1 MADKATSSSSAG
13 IFLDEIR
20 SAMGGVLNYE
30 PAVAIA
36 ASAGE
41 GWVFSDGTVNSTS
54 SALLTAANDY
64 IGGIS
69 NVDTDDK
76 VMWIAVKNLSTTSTD
91 GICLCFDGGT
101 AAYDLVDGVF
111 IGAGEIWIGK
121 CPNTTVTN
129 LVAATVTMDGTYGY
143 PSAAHTGAVACHVAA
158 ILKNVG

>member
-1 MADKATSSSSAG
+1 MADKALSSSSAS
-13 IFLDEIR
+13 IFLDEIK
-20 SAMGGVLNYE
+20 SSIGGSMNYE

-54 SALLTAANDY
+54 SALFTTANDY

-91 GICLCFDGGT
+91 GI
-101 AAYDLVDGVF
+101 F
-111 IGAGEIWIGK
+111 IGAGEVWIGK
-121 CPNTTVTN
+121 CPNTTVAN

>member
-1 MADKATSSSSAG
+1 MADKASSSSSAS
-13 IFLDEIR
+13 IFLDEVK
-20 SAMGGVLNYE
+20 SAIGGSLNYE

-41 GWVFSDGTVNSTS
+41 GWIFSDGTVNSTS
-54 SALLTAANDY
+54 SDLLTTANGFQ
-64 IGGIS
+64 GGIS
-69 NVDTDDK
+69 AVAIGDK

-91 GICLCFDGGT
+91 GIGLSFDGGT
-101 AAYDLVDGVF
+101 VAYDLVDGVF

-121 CPNTTVTN
+121 CPNTTVAN
-129 LVAATVTMDGTYGY
+129 LHAATVTMDGTYGY

>member
-1 MADKATSSSSAG
+1 MADKAISSSSTG

-20 SAMGGVLNYE
+20 SAMGGILNYE

-54 SALLTAANDY
+54 SALLTTANDY

-101 AAYDLVDGVF
+101 AAYTLVDGVF

-121 CPNTTVTN
+121 CPNTTVAN
-129 LVAATVTMDGTYGY
+129 LHAATVTMDGTYGY

>member
-1 MADKATSSSSAG
+1 MADKAVASSSAN

-20 SAMGGVLNYE
+20 SAMSGSLNYE

-54 SALLTAANDY
+54 SALFTTANGFQ
-64 IGGIS
+64 GGIS
-69 NVDTDDK
+69 AVATGDK

-101 AAYDLVDGVF
+101 AAYTLVDGVF
-111 IGAGEIWIGK
+111 IGAGEIWMGK
-121 CPNTTVTN
+121 CPNTTVAN
-129 LVAATVTMDGTYGY
+129 LIAATVTMDGTYGY
-143 PSAAHTGAVACHVAA
+143 PSAAHTGAVSCHVAA